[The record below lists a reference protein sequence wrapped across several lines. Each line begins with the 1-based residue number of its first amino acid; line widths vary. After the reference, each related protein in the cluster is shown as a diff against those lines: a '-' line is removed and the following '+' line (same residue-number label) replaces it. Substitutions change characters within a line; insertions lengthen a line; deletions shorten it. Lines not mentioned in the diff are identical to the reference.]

1 MNSIVGTLLTAALL
15 MRAID
20 RKKYHSKSLEFLSK
34 LKTFDVNRIGYYNDL
49 ANKWSIEDRLAEWI
63 LALEENR
70 NTPIDLTNL
79 NLFNLHYK
87 QYLCV
92 ADQINLSDNQFN
104 ATRVNEISSL
114 LNNCCV
120 KFDL

>member
-1 MNSIVGTLLTAALL
+1 MNSIAGTLLTAALL

-20 RKKYHSKSLEFLSK
+20 RKKYHFESLEFLNK
-34 LKTFDVNRIGYYNDL
+34 LKTFDVNRTGYYNDL
-49 ANKWSIEDRLAEWI
+49 ANKWSIEDCLADWI

-70 NTPIDLTNL
+70 NTPIDLANL

-92 ADQINLSDNQFN
+92 ADQINLTNNQFEAN
-104 ATRVNEISSL
+104 RVNEISSL

-120 KFDL
+120 KFDF

>member
-1 MNSIVGTLLTAALL
+1 MNSIAGTLLTAALL

-20 RKKYHSKSLEFLSK
+20 RERYHTESLDFLSK
-34 LKTFDVNRIGYYNDL
+34 LKTFDANRIGYYNDL
-49 ANKWSIEDRLAEWI
+49 ANKWSIEDRLAGWI

-79 NLFNLHYK
+79 NLFNLHYR

-92 ADQINLSDNQFN
+92 ADRINLTNNQFEAN
-104 ATRVNEISSL
+104 RVNEISTL
-114 LNNCCV
+114 LKNCCV
-120 KFDL
+120 KFDF